1 MDPSGAE
8 SAQPPLFPVSA
19 AGAANAR
26 GSLDPSGSDV
36 PGKASAAQSS
46 TASGA
51 ANARGSLDPSG
62 SDVPGKASAAQIN
75 TPLGTA
81 RIAQMF
87 LNLENLA
94 PVLV

>member
-19 AGAANAR
+19 A
-26 GSLDPSGSDV
+26 
-36 PGKASAAQSS
+36 
-46 TASGA
+46 GA